1 MKRKLL
7 TISVFLLLAL
17 PVSAETCSNTAFRDN
32 GLKLARE
39 AYPQL
44 IARSVEWTFTRE
56 ELAARRD
63 KERTCAGQEALDY
76 LLLLADVQKAELPE
90 AVAAMGKL
98 LRAESP
104 ALEKKRMMDRLI
116 DRFVIANEIATS
128 IELLR
133 KAMVNFPDYAGRYE
147 SNLALLLT
155 GRGKFDEARAIAD
168 AKLDASL
175 EDPPANR
182 IPYAGWVRLAVSE
195 ISGDKA
201 DEAAVMAKLRTRYG
215 DETEALIAR
224 DLPISNFATLLKR
237 AFGPASYVESTTLPK
252 LEYPYAMQMAYK
264 SGLCDVRFDITE
276 EGIPENVQAEC
287 TEDGFVKESERAISE
302 VRFKPVVIDGVPY
315 PTYNVVYPIEYNIR

>member
-1 MKRKLL
+1 MRPKLL
-7 TISVFLLLAL
+7 GVLLCLSIAL
-17 PVSAETCSNTAFRDN
+17 PASAETCSSTAFRDK

-44 IARSVEWTFTRE
+44 VARGVEWTFTRE
-56 ELAARRD
+56 ELADRRD

-90 AVAAMGKL
+90 AVAAIGKL

-104 ALEKKRMMDRLI
+104 VLEKKRMMDRLI
-116 DRFVIANEIATS
+116 ERFVLANEITTS

-133 KAMVNFPDYAGRYE
+133 KAMVNFPDHAGGYE
-147 SNLALLLT
+147 SDLALLLT

-182 IPYAGWVRLAVSE
+182 IPYAGWLRLATSE
-195 ISGDKA
+195 VSGDKA
-201 DEAAVMAKLRTRYG
+201 DEAAVIARLRTRYG
-215 DETEALIAR
+215 DETETLIAR
-224 DLPISNFATLLKR
+224 DLPISDFAMMLKR
-237 AFGPASYVESTTLPK
+237 AFGPAAYVEPLQPPK
-252 LEYPYAMQMAYK
+252 PEYPYAMQMAYN

-276 EGIPENVQAEC
+276 GGIPENVRAEC
-287 TEDGFVKESERAISE
+287 TEEGFVKESERAISE
-302 VRFKPVVIDGVPY
+302 VRFKPVVIDGVAF
-315 PTYNVVYPIEYNIR
+315 PTYNVVYPMEYSIQ